1 MMRVLQIKSTSEARL
16 RLGFLETLCA
26 MAYPLDRT
34 RGGLLLKEFLKSG
47 TDGLAEPDADCPE
60 VVRLDRFLW
69 KGLGEPGRSSVR
81 DGAASQFDKG
91 RVAGRVLLFALR
103 CGVHRPEHR
112 SVSKAIFL
120 VAELAKGARARY
132 ELPMSESKVLSYW
145 RDFLSVAHLYASLLL
160 VEDMKEDW
168 LSEEEFEEQSSQFA
182 LFLAIAGRVSRAAHQ
197 QIPPIGR
204 TSKAA
209 ASDGRRLVN
218 SNLTVQIMVDG
229 ISLDLDDNVQLAYF
243 LADITRKEV
252 SILGKYHGG
261 S

>member
-1 MMRVLQIKSTSEARL
+1 MRVLKIRSSSEARL

-26 MAYPLDRT
+26 MAYPSDRT
-34 RGGLLLKEFLKSG
+34 RGGLLLKEFVKSG
-47 TDGLAEPDADCPE
+47 TDGLAEPDTYCPG

-81 DGAASQFDKG
+81 DDAASQFAKG
-91 RVAGRVLLFALR
+91 RVAGRVLLLALR

-120 VAELAKGARARY
+120 IAELAKEARTRY
-132 ELPMSESKVLSYW
+132 EVPMSESKVLSYW
-145 RDFLSVAHLYASLLL
+145 RDFLSVAHFYASLLL

-168 LSEEEFEEQSSQFA
+168 LNDEEFEEQCSRFA
-182 LFLAIAGRVSRAAHQ
+182 LFLAIAGRLSRAAHQ

-218 SNLTVQIMVDG
+218 SNRTVQVRVDG
-229 ISLDLDDNVQLAYF
+229 VSLDFDEDVHLTSI

-252 SILGKYHGG
+252 SIFGKYHG
-261 S
+261 

>member
-1 MMRVLQIKSTSEARL
+1 MVRVLKIKSTSDARL

-26 MAYPLDRT
+26 MAYPSDRI
-34 RGGLLLKEFLKSG
+34 RGGLLLKEFVKSG
-47 TDGLAEPDADCPE
+47 TDALAEPDADCPE
-60 VVRLDRFLW
+60 VARLDRFLW

-81 DGAASQFDKG
+81 DGAGLQFGKG
-91 RVAGRVLLFALR
+91 RVAGRVLVSALR

-132 ELPMSESKVLSYW
+132 ELPMSESMVLSYW
-145 RDFLSVAHLYASLLL
+145 RDFLSVAHLYASLLVL
-160 VEDMKEDW
+160 EDMKEDW
-168 LSEEEFEEQSSQFA
+168 LNEEEFEEQCSKFA
-182 LFLAIAGRVSRAAHQ
+182 LFLAIAGRISRAAHH

-204 TSKAA
+204 TSRAA

-218 SNLTVQIMVDG
+218 SNRTVQVMVDG
-229 ISLDLDDNVQLAYF
+229 ISLDLDDNVQLTSL
-243 LADITRKEV
+243 LANITRKEV
-252 SILGKYHGG
+252 SILGKYR

>member
-1 MMRVLQIKSTSEARL
+1 MRVLQIKSTSEASL

-26 MAYPLDRT
+26 MAYPSDLT
-34 RGGLLLKEFLKSG
+34 RGGLLLKEFVKSG
-47 TDGLAEPDADCPE
+47 TDGLTEPDADCME
-60 VVRLDRFLW
+60 VVHLDRFLW
-69 KGLGEPGRSSVR
+69 KGLGEPGRSSAR
-81 DGAASQFDKG
+81 DGAALQLAKG
-91 RVAGRVLLFALR
+91 RVAGRVLLYALR

-120 VAELAKGARARY
+120 VAELAREARARY

-145 RDFLSVAHLYASLLL
+145 LDFLPVAHLYASLLL
-160 VEDMKEDW
+160 VEAMKEDW

-182 LFLAIAGRVSRAAHQ
+182 LFLAIAGRLSRAAHQ
-197 QIPPIGR
+197 QVPPIGR

-218 SNLTVQIMVDG
+218 SNRTVQVWVDG
-229 ISLDLDDNVQLAYF
+229 VLLDLGDDVHLASF
-243 LADITRKEV
+243 LVDITRKEV

>member
-1 MMRVLQIKSTSEARL
+1 M

-26 MAYPLDRT
+26 MAYPSDRT
-34 RGGLLLKEFLKSG
+34 RGGLHLKEFVKSG
-47 TDGLAEPDADCPE
+47 TDQLTEPDADCLE
-60 VVRLDRFLW
+60 VVHLDRFLW

-81 DGAASQFDKG
+81 DGAASQFAKG

-120 VAELAKGARARY
+120 LAELAKGASARY
-132 ELPMSESKVLSYW
+132 ELPMSESKVLRYW
-145 RDFLSVAHLYASLLL
+145 LDFLPVVHLYASLLL
-160 VEDMKEDW
+160 VEDLKEDW
-168 LSEEEFEEQSSQFA
+168 LNEEDFEEQASRFA
-182 LFLAIAGRVSRAAHQ
+182 RFLAIAGRISRAAHQ

-218 SNLTVQIMVDG
+218 SNRTVQVMVDG
-229 ISLDLDDNVQLAYF
+229 ISLDLDDNVKLASF